1 MALPRADFV
10 LYNVG
15 VLYSCAGPAPRRGTA
30 MRDLAPIEG
39 AAVAARS
46 GRIVYAGP
54 EKDLPEHADL
64 PRDTVARD
72 ARGRAVLP
80 GFVDAHTHLLYA
92 GNRLPELRER
102 MAGVTYQEIAA
113 RGGGILSTVTKT
125 REASI
130 SALVE
135 QTRPR
140 LDLMLACGTTTVEA
154 KSGYGLTTESE
165 VKMLES
171 LRELRRT
178 HPLDLV
184 PTFLGAHEVPVEY
197 RQNRAGY
204 LNLLLEEM
212 LPRVSAAGLAEWCD
226 VFCEV
231 GVFSVEETR
240 RILARA
246 RELGLKL
253 RLHADEFASSGG
265 AELAVELSARSA
277 DHLMRVSPEGIR
289 ALARSTTA
297 ATLLPIASFYLQQ
310 AFAPARALVD
320 EGAVVALGTDLN
332 PGGGLS
338 PSMPF
343 AMTLASLGAGLA
355 LEESI
360 LAATVNA
367 AYSLDRSRE
376 VGSLEVG
383 KKMDAVVLSER
394 DPACLLGVDTGAI
407 DTVIKEGRVVAE
419 GGSRV

>member
-15 VLYSCAGPAPRRGTA
+15 VLYSCAGPAPRRGAA
-30 MRDLAPIEG
+30 MRDLAPVEG

-54 EKDLPEHADL
+54 EKDLPEHVDL
-64 PRDTVARD
+64 PRQTVARD

-102 MAGVTYQEIAA
+102 IAGVTYQEIAA

-125 REASI
+125 REASL

-135 QTRPR
+135 QARPR

-165 VKMLES
+165 LKQLEAMRQ
-171 LRELRRT
+171 LAAT
-178 HPLDLV
+178 HPLTIV

-197 RQNRAGY
+197 RESRAGY

-212 LPRVSAAGLAEWCD
+212 LPRVAAASLAEWCD

-240 RILARA
+240 GILTRA
-246 RELGLKL
+246 RDLGLKL

-265 AELAVELSARSA
+265 AELAVELGARSA

-289 ALARSTTA
+289 VLARSMTA
-297 ATLLPIASFYLQQ
+297 ATVLPIASFYLKQ

-343 AMTLASLGAGLA
+343 AMTLASLAAGLT

-367 AYSLDRSRE
+367 AYSLDRARE

-394 DPACLLGVDTGAI
+394 DPACLLGLETGAI
-407 DTVIKEGRVVAE
+407 ETVIKEGRVVAE
-419 GGSRV
+419 GGRLV